1 MEEPLLF
8 VVDAAFQISNRG
20 CVLVPGLSAEPGGPT
35 VRVGSPIRLLLPEG
49 KVINTAIRGIE
60 MLNYGSRRPEKI
72 TLPILLPPDIS
83 KEQVPVGTKV
93 LLCHAATAGADGA

>member
-20 CVLVPGLSAEPGGPT
+20 CVLVPGLAGEPGGPV
-35 VRVGSPIRLLLPEG
+35 VRVGSQVRLVLPDGQAIE
-49 KVINTAIRGIE
+49 THIRGIE
-60 MLNYGSRRPEKI
+60 MLNYGLRRPEKL
-72 TLPILLPPDIS
+72 TVPILLAPNVP

-93 LLCHAATAGADGA
+93 FLRTANSANANGA